1 MRIPTGHEDPA
12 KFVRYTFAAATI
24 FFGVAGFVGG
34 SGKMLGVSGAFG
46 TMWWLWDLL
55 IDHVVAPFGQWFGG
69 LFTGGSLE
77 YVPPEFT
84 VDQRIGLLEK
94 RLSQEGGNRRRIFQ
108 DAVRLIELYELQKK
122 DPDGATRVVER
133 MRERF
138 PDAPEL
144 QLFGDR

>member
-1 MRIPTGHEDPA
+1 MRISAKQDDPA
-12 KFVRYTFAAATI
+12 KFVRYSFAALTI

-34 SGKMLGVSGAFG
+34 SGKMLAVSGAFG

-55 IDHVVAPFGQWFGG
+55 IDHVVAPFAQWFGG

-77 YVPPEFT
+77 YTPSEFT
-84 VDQRIGLLEK
+84 VDQRIGLLET
-94 RLSQEGGNRRRIFQ
+94 RISQDGGDRRRIFQ

-122 DPDGATRVVER
+122 DPDGAKRVVAK
-133 MRERF
+133 MKERF

-144 QLFGDR
+144 GLFGDR